1 VIYEPLRSLL
11 LRVLSAPTEP
21 PDPPAGSPDSV
32 EVFRAS
38 KRLLTVR
45 LIGLTIAMSF
55 VVLPMLPAFVI
66 GLASEEPLAA
76 VGSGL
81 VLASL
86 LGLSVFRWFLVRLD
100 WDMRYYIVTDRSL
113 RIRQGALIIRESTF
127 TFANVQN
134 VSVHQGPIDRL
145 VGISNV
151 RIDTAGGGG
160 AAQGQ
165 HAGGHQGVLVGIDNA
180 PVVRDRILALLRA
193 YRDAGLGDSD
203 DKGGSKTLS
212 PKHTELLRQI
222 RDELRGAR
230 SVLPAR

>member
-1 VIYEPLRSLL
+1 MYGLVRALL
-11 LRVLSAPTEP
+11 LRLLRAPLDP
-21 PDPPAGSPDSV
+21 PEPPAGSPNSV

-45 LIGLTIAMSF
+45 MIGLCVAMGF

-66 GLASEEPLAA
+66 GIASEEPAA
-76 VGSGL
+76 AIGSGL
-81 VLASL
+81 VLFAL
-86 LGLSVFRWFLVRLD
+86 LTLSVVRWFLIRLD
-100 WDMRYYIVTDRSL
+100 WDMRYYIVTDRSM

-134 VSVHQGPIDRL
+134 VSVQQGPIDRL

-165 HAGGHQGVLVGIDNA
+165 QAGGGHQGVLVGIDNA
-180 PVVRDRILALLRA
+180 PAVRDRILALLRA

-203 DKGGSKTLS
+203 DKGAAKTLS
-212 PKHTELLRQI
+212 SKHTELLQQI

-230 SVLPAR
+230 GTLAAR

>member
-1 VIYEPLRSLL
+1 MYGLVRSLL

-21 PDPPAGSPDSV
+21 PDAPAGSPDSV
-32 EVFRAS
+32 QVFRAS

-45 LIGLTIAMSF
+45 MIGLALVMGFFI
-55 VVLPMLPAFVI
+55 LPMVPAFVV
-66 GLASEEPLAA
+66 GLAGDAPAA
-76 VGSGL
+76 AIGSGVVLFGL
-81 VLASL
+81 V
-86 LGLSVFRWFLVRLD
+86 GLSLMRWFLIRLD
-100 WDMRYYIVTDRSL
+100 WDMRYYIVTDHSL

-165 HAGGHQGVLVGIDNA
+165 QGMGGHQGVLVGIENA
-180 PVVRDRILALLRA
+180 PEVRDRILALLRE
-193 YRDAGLGDSD
+193 YRDAGLGDTD
-203 DKGGSKTLS
+203 DQHPTKALS
-212 PKHTELLRQI
+212 PKHTELLQQI

-230 SVLPAR
+230 GVLAVQ